1 MKSESPDGMDNDA
14 LMSKMRDLYQRA
26 TARDASG
33 KRYFGDLFFTES
45 TDLYTTEGPHRL
57 QRGEH
62 QVKAPKNYLNS
73 YVRSQLNPVTHNIHV
88 FNLCPGK
95 FDPDRRAVITYQRL
109 GVT

>member
-1 MKSESPDGMDNDA
+1 MKSESPDEMDNEA
-14 LMSKMRDLYQRA
+14 LMSKMRDLYRMV
-26 TARDASG
+26 TERESSG
-33 KRYFGDLFFTES
+33 KSYFDELFFTDAI
-45 TDLYTTEGPHRL
+45 DLYTTEGFHRL
-57 QRGEH
+57 QWGEQH
-62 QVKAPKNYLNS
+62 VKCSKNYLNR